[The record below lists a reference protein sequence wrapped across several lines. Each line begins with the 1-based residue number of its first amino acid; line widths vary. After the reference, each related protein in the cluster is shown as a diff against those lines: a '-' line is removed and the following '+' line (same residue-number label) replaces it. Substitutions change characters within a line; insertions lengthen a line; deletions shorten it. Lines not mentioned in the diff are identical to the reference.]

1 MHQVVARTVL
11 LGIAALLHGTSA
23 SAQSTVDSARIAA
36 VNTVIDYRVT
46 WMEDSTPFDA
56 CSVYGGMGRPANFS
70 AVLARPARQVVAHDT
85 APCAATSGAGARR
98 PSRVVRVDSVALGDT
113 LGTVRLTVRKGE
125 KRIIETYTLR
135 RFSNGPGWGVRAVTL
150 TGALRVYARPS
161 PAVAAPA
168 PRRN

>member
-1 MHQVVARTVL
+1 VVARTAL
-11 LGIAALLHGTSA
+11 FGIAALLQGTSA
-23 SAQSTVDSARIAA
+23 SAQSTSGSAKIAA

-56 CSVYGGMGRPANFS
+56 CSVYEGMGKPANFS
-70 AVLARPARQVVAHDT
+70 SVLARLARRVVALG
-85 APCAATSGAGARR
+85 AEPCAGASGAAVQR

-113 LGTVRLTVRKGE
+113 LGTVRVTVSKGE

-135 RFSNGPGWGVRAVTL
+135 RLPNRSRWGVREVTL
-150 TGALRVYARPS
+150 SGALRVYARPS
-161 PAVAAPA
+161 PSVAAPA